1 MSSHTTLVSAEQLAT
16 HLGDPSWVLV
26 DCRFSLQDLDAG
38 RAAWRQ
44 GTIAGAVYASLDDD
58 LSGEVVAGKTGRH
71 PLPSVDRIAQTL
83 GAWGIGAQT
92 QVVAFD
98 DKGGPF
104 AARLWWMLRWL
115 GHDAVA
121 VLDGG
126 LRAWAEAG
134 QALAPGQPPV
144 RSEVFTAR
152 PRPEMIVTADEVL
165 TAREAPTVAVLDAR
179 AAPRFSGEHE
189 PIDPV
194 AGHIAGAINAP
205 FADNLADDQRLL
217 SRALL
222 RQRYDA
228 LLGERGSGDAIC
240 YCGSG
245 VTACHDILA
254 MAHAGLALPRL
265 YVGSWSEWITD
276 PQRPRQ

>member
-1 MSSHTTLVSAEQLAT
+1 MSTEATLVSAEQLAI

-44 GTIAGAVYASLDDD
+44 GTIEGAVYASLDDD
-58 LSGEVVAGKTGRH
+58 LSGEVVSGKTGRH
-71 PLPSVDRIAQTL
+71 PLPSVDSIAETL

-115 GHDAVA
+115 GHDAAA

-134 QALAPGQPPV
+134 QVLAPGQPCG

-152 PRPEMIVTADEVL
+152 PRPEMIVTADQVL
-165 TAREAPTVAVLDAR
+165 AARETPTVAVLDAR
-179 AAPRFSGEHE
+179 AAPRFRGEHE

-217 SRALL
+217 SRTLL

-265 YVGSWSEWITD
+265 YVGSWSEWITVAN
-276 PQRPRQ
+276 R